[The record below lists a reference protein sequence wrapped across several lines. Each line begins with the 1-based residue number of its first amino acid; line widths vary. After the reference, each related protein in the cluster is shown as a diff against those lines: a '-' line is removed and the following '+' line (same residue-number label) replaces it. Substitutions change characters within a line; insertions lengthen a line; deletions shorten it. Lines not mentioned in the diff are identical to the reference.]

1 MVITDVAYDFNK
13 DLLTMVVSLRQG
25 DNGIPVVDL
34 DAELFE
40 DIAGDLFVSDWKN
53 LLIMKKEPRVN
64 Q

>member
-53 LLIMKKEPRVN
+53 LLILKKEPRVN